1 MSAETNIKN
10 TKREIISRLSKCH
23 DEIKSHPFRVNFDK
37 KYAGDYKYLLYHL
50 SEIWCDLIW
59 RCEDLS
65 DTERARLRYF
75 DGWIHDYRQR
85 LRSWDKTSFPM
96 WFFDY
101 YEQILQVTHVFI
113 DTGECP
119 EYYNLDVYFIG
130 NAREIISTKHIWVT
144 EEDCGI
150 KSDILPRYFPVGATF
165 VVDEEAIKKRIL
177 DQIWS
182 DRSESVMNERFKY
195 WLQNTKPVLEYLNGL
210 RKSIEHTLPI
220 WHSMV
225 LEPSKCK

>member
-1 MSAETNIKN
+1 MSFKKLDIV
-10 TKREIISRLSKCH
+10 SRLSKCH

-37 KYAGDYKYLLYHL
+37 KYVGDYKYLLYHL

-130 NAREIISTKHIWVT
+130 DAREIISTKHIWVT

-165 VVDEEAIKKRIL
+165 VIDEEAIKKRIL

-182 DRSESVMNERFKY
+182 DRSESAMNDRFKY

-220 WHSMV
+220 WHSMI